1 MGDDSLLAVLKV
13 AGYVGIDLEQRQL
26 EQFELFHAFLHDEA
40 IAAGGIGPNEGTRL
54 WRRHI
59 ADAVVFGLDFGPAD
73 DCLDIGTGVGLPGIP
88 LAILLPDTEFTLL
101 DRAGRRADLARRA
114 CSILKLDNSRVVQ
127 ADVADLDQ
135 KYHRIV
141 SRASLSPERLMI
153 HVKHLLRGPDGI
165 AIIGLSH
172 GATTP
177 LEAKE
182 ATNFRTHILR
192 IPGEVLDTTPSLL
205 RIEAT

>member
-1 MGDDSLLAVLKV
+1 
-13 AGYVGIDLEQRQL
+13 VGIDLGQRQL

-40 IAAGGIGPNEGTRL
+40 ITAGGIGPNEGTRL

-59 ADAVVFGLDFGPAD
+59 ADAVVFGMGFGAAE

-88 LAILLPDTEFTLL
+88 LAILFPDTEFTLL

-114 CSILKLDNSRVVQ
+114 CLILELDNSRVVQ
-127 ADVADLDQ
+127 ADVADLDE

-141 SRASLSPERLMI
+141 SRASLPPEQLMI
-153 HVKHLLRGPDGI
+153 HVKQLLRRPDGV
-165 AIIGLSH
+165 ATIGLSH

-177 LEAKE
+177 PEAKE
-182 ATNFRTHILR
+182 DEDFRTHILR